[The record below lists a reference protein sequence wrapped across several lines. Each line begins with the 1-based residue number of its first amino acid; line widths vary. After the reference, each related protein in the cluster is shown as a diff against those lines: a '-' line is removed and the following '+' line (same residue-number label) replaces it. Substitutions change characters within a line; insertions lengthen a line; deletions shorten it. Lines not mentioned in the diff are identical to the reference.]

1 MCVLGEH
8 LADEQVQAIFASLD
22 FAKQPILPFEPD
34 VAKIL
39 KFMNPLLHRKDVKQQ
54 GSILDNEPKE
64 QKDRKREA
72 EEGRAKNENQARKEV
87 AKSKAD
93 ADIAESQAAA
103 NAHVEMNAQK
113 QRENESDK
121 DLAMRKAEI
130 DTEVAKSQ
138 AIAKQSGVIEN
149 ENQQKGM

>member
-1 MCVLGEH
+1 MT
-8 LADEQVQAIFASLD
+8 
-22 FAKQPILPFEPD
+22 
-34 VAKIL
+34 
-39 KFMNPLLHRKDVKQQ
+39 HRMFGPPV
-54 GSILDNEPKE
+54 GATRP
-64 QKDRKREA
+64 
-72 EEGRAKNENQARKEV
+72 
-87 AKSKAD
+87 KSKAD
-93 ADIAESQAAA
+93 ADMAESRARA
-103 NAHVEMNAQK
+103 NAKVEMNAQK